1 MKVHK
6 YRDRVEEKLDDYL
19 PKSGELAD
27 SIRYSVIDCGKR
39 FRPILTYTIAD
50 IYKEDI
56 SLFDSSACAVEL
68 IHVYSLIHDDLPAM
82 DDDDVRHSKPACHKK
97 FSEAQAILT
106 GDALQAFAF
115 SIITNDNKI
124 EQSIR
129 LQCVQQ
135 LSNASYE
142 MALGQAIDMSIM
154 SRTVDIDILENMHSK
169 KTGALLRCAVNLGA
183 IISTKCSPKDMQI
196 LDSFSKSI
204 GLAYQIQ
211 DDVLDI
217 LVSED
222 VLGKKQNSDIEKN
235 KPTYPSLLGMDNSQ
249 IMLNEYYDK
258 AIDSLD
264 KLSVDAERL
273 INLTRKLQSRGF

>member
-27 SIRYSVIDCGKR
+27 SMRYSVIDCGKR

-68 IHVYSLIHDDLPAM
+68 IHAYSLIHDDLPAM

-183 IISTKCSPKDMQI
+183 TISTKCSPKDMLI

>member
-6 YRDRVEEKLDDYL
+6 YRDRVEEKLNDYL

-68 IHVYSLIHDDLPAM
+68 IHAYSLIHDDLPAM

-129 LQCVQQ
+129 LQCIQQ

-183 IISTKCSPKDMQI
+183 TISTKCSPKDMRI

-249 IMLNEYYDK
+249 IMFNEYYDK

>member
-6 YRDRVEEKLDDYL
+6 YRDRVEEKLNDYL

-68 IHVYSLIHDDLPAM
+68 IHAYSLIHDDLPAM

-129 LQCVQQ
+129 LQCIQQ

-183 IISTKCSPKDMQI
+183 TISTKCSPKDMRI

>member
-6 YRDRVEEKLDDYL
+6 YRDRVEEKLNDYL

-68 IHVYSLIHDDLPAM
+68 IHAYSLIHDDLPAM

-115 SIITNDNKI
+115 SIVTNDDKI
-124 EQSIR
+124 EQSTR

-183 IISTKCSPKDMQI
+183 TISTKCSPKDIQI

-222 VLGKKQNSDIEKN
+222 VLGKKQNSDMEKN

>member
-6 YRDRVEEKLDDYL
+6 YRDRVEEKLNDYL

-68 IHVYSLIHDDLPAM
+68 IHAYSLIHDDLPAM

-183 IISTKCSPKDMQI
+183 TISTKCSPKDMRI

>member
-6 YRDRVEEKLDDYL
+6 YRDRVEEKLNDYL

-68 IHVYSLIHDDLPAM
+68 IHAYSLIHDDLPAM

-183 IISTKCSPKDMQI
+183 TISTKCSPKDMLI

>member
-1 MKVHK
+1 MKVNK
-6 YRDRVEEKLDDYL
+6 YRDRVEEKLNDYL

-68 IHVYSLIHDDLPAM
+68 IHAYSLIHDDLPAM

-183 IISTKCSPKDMQI
+183 TISTKCSPKDMRI

>member
-56 SLFDSSACAVEL
+56 NLFDSSACAVEL
-68 IHVYSLIHDDLPAM
+68 IHAYSLIHDDLPAM

-183 IISTKCSPKDMQI
+183 TISTKCSPKDMRI

>member
-1 MKVHK
+1 MKFHK
-6 YRDRVEEKLDDYL
+6 YRDRVEEKLNDYL

-27 SIRYSVIDCGKR
+27 SMRYSVIDCGKR

-68 IHVYSLIHDDLPAM
+68 IHAYSLIHDDLPAM

-115 SIITNDNKI
+115 SIVTNDNKI

-183 IISTKCSPKDMQI
+183 TISTKCSPKDMRI

-264 KLSVDAERL
+264 KLSVDAEKL

>member
-6 YRDRVEEKLDDYL
+6 YRDRVEEKLNDYL

-27 SIRYSVIDCGKR
+27 SMRYSVIDCGKR

-50 IYKEDI
+50 IYKDDI

-68 IHVYSLIHDDLPAM
+68 IHAYSLIHDDLPAM

-183 IISTKCSPKDMQI
+183 TISTKCSPKDMRI

>member
-6 YRDRVEEKLDDYL
+6 YRDRVEEKLNDYL

-27 SIRYSVIDCGKR
+27 SMRYSVIDCGKR

-68 IHVYSLIHDDLPAM
+68 IHAYSLIHDDLPAM

-183 IISTKCSPKDMQI
+183 TISTKCSPKDMRI

>member
-6 YRDRVEEKLDDYL
+6 YRDRVEEKLNDYL

-27 SIRYSVIDCGKR
+27 SMRYSVIDCGKR

-68 IHVYSLIHDDLPAM
+68 IHAYSLIHDDLPAM
-82 DDDDVRHSKPACHKK
+82 DDDDVRHSKPACHKE

-183 IISTKCSPKDMQI
+183 TISTKCSPKDMRI

>member
-1 MKVHK
+1 
-6 YRDRVEEKLDDYL
+6 
-19 PKSGELAD
+19 
-27 SIRYSVIDCGKR
+27 
-39 FRPILTYTIAD
+39 
-50 IYKEDI
+50 
-56 SLFDSSACAVEL
+56 
-68 IHVYSLIHDDLPAM
+68 
-82 DDDDVRHSKPACHKK
+82 
-97 FSEAQAILT
+97 
-106 GDALQAFAF
+106 
-115 SIITNDNKI
+115 
-124 EQSIR
+124 
-129 LQCVQQ
+129 
-135 LSNASYE
+135 

-183 IISTKCSPKDMQI
+183 TISTKCSPKDMRI